1 MNDRDHKIVKILK
14 KNILRHGA
22 LSLADY
28 MHICLTHPI
37 HGYYIKNEPIGTK
50 GDFTTSPEISQM
62 FGELIGLWIVQ
73 VWMDHQKPEKFSLV
87 ELGPGKGTLMAD
99 ILRATRMITDFH
111 NSLELILI
119 EISPSLKS
127 IQKRTLKGFPAQW
140 KTEIKALP
148 NQPTIIIANEFFD
161 ALPINQFQR
170 KSDKWME
177 VMVNLKGLSGSYSN
191 EFCFELMNPST
202 ASSEILIN
210 FENEVP
216 EEGCMIEISKTMQNI
231 VYCLS
236 KHIHQNS
243 GAALII
249 DYGKEG
255 NVGNTLQAV
264 HKHRYSNPLS
274 SPGQQDL
281 TSFVDFKAIRT
292 YAEESGL
299 IASHLTN
306 QGDFLKNLGIEQ
318 RAEILSKGLSGNDLV
333 LHQTALDRLINKNL
347 MGDLFKVLGIRSAK
361 SPPLIGLET

>member
-1 MNDRDHKIVKILK
+1 MNNKDDKIAKILK

-28 MHICLTHPI
+28 MHICLTHPKY
-37 HGYYIKNEPIGTK
+37 GYYIKNEPIGVK

-99 ILRATRMITDFH
+99 ILRATRMITGFH
-111 NSLELILI
+111 NALELFLI
-119 EISPSLKS
+119 EISPSLKN
-127 IQKRTLKGFPAQW
+127 IQKKALKGFPVKW
-140 KTEIKALP
+140 KTEINGLP

-161 ALPINQFQR
+161 ALPISQFQR

-177 VMVNLKGLSGSYSN
+177 VMVNLKNLSEPDSN
-191 EFCFELMNPST
+191 EFCFQLMNPSK
-202 ASSEILIN
+202 EILVN
-210 FENEVP
+210 FENEVF

-231 VYCLS
+231 IFHLS
-236 KHIHQNS
+236 KHIQKNS

-264 HKHRYSNPLS
+264 RKHKY
-274 SPGQQDL
+274 
-281 TSFVDFKAIRT
+281 
-292 YAEESGL
+292 
-299 IASHLTN
+299 
-306 QGDFLKNLGIEQ
+306 
-318 RAEILSKGLSGNDLV
+318 
-333 LHQTALDRLINKNL
+333 
-347 MGDLFKVLGIRSAK
+347 
-361 SPPLIGLET
+361 

>member
-1 MNDRDHKIVKILK
+1 MNDKDDKIVQILK
-14 KNILRHGA
+14 QNILRHGA

-28 MHICLTHPI
+28 MQICLTHPI

-62 FGELIGLWIVQ
+62 FGELICLWIVQ
-73 VWMDHQKPEKFSLV
+73 VWMDHQKPKKFSLV

-127 IQKRTLKGFPAQW
+127 IQKRALKGFPAQW

-170 KSDKWME
+170 KSNTWME
-177 VMVNLKGLSGSYSN
+177 VMVNLKGLSGADSN
-191 EFCFELMNPST
+191 EFCFQLMNPSK
-202 ASSEILIN
+202 EILID

-216 EEGCMIEISKTMQNI
+216 EEGCMIEISKTMQDI
-231 VYCLS
+231 ICCLS

-264 HKHRYSNPLS
+264 RKHRYSNPLS

-292 YAEESGL
+292 HAEESGL
-299 IASHLTN
+299 IVSHLTN
-306 QGDFLKNLGIEQ
+306 QGDFLKILGIEQ
-318 RAEILSKGLSGNDLV
+318 RSKILSKGLSGNDLV
-333 LHQTALDRLINKNL
+333 LHQTALERLINKNL
-347 MGDLFKVLGIRSAK
+347 MGDLFKVLGIRSTK

>member
-1 MNDRDHKIVKILK
+1 MNDKDDKIVQILK
-14 KNILRHGA
+14 QNILRHGA

-28 MHICLTHPI
+28 MQICLTHPI

-73 VWMDHQKPEKFSLV
+73 VWMDHQKPKKFSLV

-127 IQKRTLKGFPAQW
+127 IQKRALKGFPAQW

-170 KSDKWME
+170 KSNTWME
-177 VMVNLKGLSGSYSN
+177 VMVNLKGLSGADSN
-191 EFCFELMNPST
+191 EFCFQLMNPSK
-202 ASSEILIN
+202 EILID

-216 EEGCMIEISKTMQNI
+216 EEGCMIEISKTMQDI
-231 VYCLS
+231 ICCLS

-249 DYGKEG
+249 L
-255 NVGNTLQAV
+255 VA
-264 HKHRYSNPLS
+264 
-274 SPGQQDL
+274 
-281 TSFVDFKAIRT
+281 
-292 YAEESGL
+292 
-299 IASHLTN
+299 HLY
-306 QGDFLKNLGIEQ
+306 
-318 RAEILSKGLSGNDLV
+318 
-333 LHQTALDRLINKNL
+333 
-347 MGDLFKVLGIRSAK
+347 
-361 SPPLIGLET
+361 